1 MMQIQT
7 IGAAR
12 TMSSREIAELTEKE
26 HKHVLRDVRVMLD
39 QLEYK
44 GPGLVHF
51 WTDPQSKRDYHEY
64 LLPEDLTLTLVS
76 GYSVQMRHRIVK
88 RWQELEARNTPVA
101 LPNFADP
108 VAAARAWAD
117 ATESKIKAE
126 TALALAAPKVE
137 MVDRYMD
144 ATGTQTFRQV
154 AKLLG
159 AKEPAFRSFLA
170 ARRIL
175 YQIGGTWTPYA
186 EHLDAGRFVVKT
198 GSADNGHAFS
208 ATRFTPKGVAWVSAL
223 WMEAIGGAA

>member
-1 MMQIQT
+1 MQIQT
-7 IGAAR
+7 IGAQR
-12 TMSSREIAELTEKE
+12 TMSSLEIADLVESN
-26 HKHVLRDVRVMLD
+26 HADVRRSIERIAERGVITL
-39 QLEYK
+39 QPLAEVSNP
-44 GPGLVHF
+44 GPGPKTIKVYQVSQRDSYVIVAQLSPEFTARLV
-51 WTDPQSKRDYHEY
+51 D
-64 LLPEDLTLTLVS
+64 
-76 GYSVQMRHRIVK
+76 
-88 RWQELEARNTPVA
+88 RWQELEARNAPAA
-101 LPNFADP
+101 LPDFADP

-154 AKLLG
+154 AKLLQ
-159 AKEPAFRSFLA
+159 AKEPSFRAFLA

-175 YQIGGTWTPYA
+175 YQIGGAWTPYA

-208 ATRFTPKGVAWVSAL
+208 AARFTSKGVAWVSAL
-223 WMEAIGGAA
+223 WIEAIGGAE

>member
-26 HKHVLRDVRVMLD
+26 HFNVLADIRKMLAD
-39 QLEYK
+39 L
-44 GPGLVHF
+44 GI
-51 WTDPQSKRDYHEY
+51 TDLSFQGSYTDSTGRRLP
-64 LLPEDLTLTLVS
+64 LFNLPEDLTLTLVS

-101 LPNFADP
+101 LPDFADP

-117 ATESKIKAE
+117 ATEQKVKAE
-126 TALALAAPKVE
+126 AALALAAPKVE

-154 AKLLG
+154 AKLLQ
-159 AKEPAFRSFLA
+159 AKEPAFRAFLA

-186 EHLDAGRFVVKT
+186 EHIDAGRFVVKT

-208 ATRFTPKGVAWVSAL
+208 TTRFTPKGVAWVSAL
-223 WMEAIGGAA
+223 WLDAIGGAA